1 MNVVVF
7 LIYRF
12 EWHSTSLLFGES
24 QVTITWDIPLVQEI
38 GTYRIQYFGN
48 WKEIGG
54 SITSFTGKSSQF
66 KVTSRKSYYKKK
78 YQKLTLKEKLKNAMA
93 MNNDILESKYKIPQ
107 NFG

>member
-1 MNVVVF
+1 VSIF
-7 LIYRF
+7 DI
-12 EWHSTSLLFGES
+12 ES

-78 YQKLTLKEKLKNAMA
+78 YQKLTNVICFYH
-93 MNNDILESKYKIPQ
+93 DIHTAENYSLGVKQQSLTH
-107 NFG
+107 